1 MVRNSYLPVP
11 YSQIILNESISLPAF
26 SHDRMIIH
34 RTIAVS
40 IIKAYIISQ
49 VQCIGNP
56 LFQDPSETIEQFISA
71 KLLRSA
77 TGSGKIW
84 MAATPYLRR
93 PGTCSADPL

>member
-1 MVRNSYLPVP
+1 MVSNGDF
-11 YSQIILNESISLPAF
+11 YSDSELTDHTQQSISLPAF

-49 VQCIGNP
+49 VQCIDNP
-56 LFQDPSETIEQFISA
+56 LFQNPSETIEQFIPA

-84 MAATPYLRR
+84 MATTP
-93 PGTCSADPL
+93 